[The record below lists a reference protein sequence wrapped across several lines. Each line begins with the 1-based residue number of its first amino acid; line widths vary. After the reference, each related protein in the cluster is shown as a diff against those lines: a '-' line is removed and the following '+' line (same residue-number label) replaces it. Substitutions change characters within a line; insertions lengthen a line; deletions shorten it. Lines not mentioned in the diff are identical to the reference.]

1 MENTADTGPKNDQI
15 TNDDNSVTNKDGD
28 NDLEQGEP
36 QVDPH
41 EANSDVDRIQ
51 TTTPDDNMGD
61 PTPIKEEDEDNSNK
75 GQGPKGEN
83 L

>member
-1 MENTADTGPKNDQI
+1 METAAYNDPIDDQI

-28 NDLEQGEP
+28 NELEKAEP
-36 QVDPH
+36 PH
-41 EANSDVDRIQ
+41 DEADTDVDRPAA
-51 TTTPDDNMGD
+51 PDDNMGD
-61 PTPIKEEDEDNSNK
+61 PTPLKEEDEDNSNK

>member
-1 MENTADTGPKNDQI
+1 METTAYNDPIDDQI

-28 NDLEQGEP
+28 NELEKAEP
-36 QVDPH
+36 PRSEED
-41 EANSDVDRIQ
+41 ADIDR
-51 TTTPDDNMGD
+51 TAAPDENMGD
-61 PTPIKEEDEDNSNK
+61 PTPLKEEDEDNSNK